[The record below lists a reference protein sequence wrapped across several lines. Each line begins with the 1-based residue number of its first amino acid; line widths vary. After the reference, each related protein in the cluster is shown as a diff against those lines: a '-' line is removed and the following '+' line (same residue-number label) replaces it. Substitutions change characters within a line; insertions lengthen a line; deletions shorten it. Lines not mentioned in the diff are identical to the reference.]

1 MKCEMRWLPISAM
14 RARPECCGLSPI
26 AEDLDD
32 AMRDLIYNVAGRT
45 LKLPV
50 ALDADRHDRV
60 EMKLDLVFPRQI
72 CSRVASMNRVRSRF
86 AGTPYTC
93 IDLLAFDHNEI
104 QIRAA

>member
-60 EMKLDLVFPRQI
+60 EMKLDLVFPKANLFQGRVDESGQI
-72 CSRVASMNRVRSRF
+72 KICWHAVHV
-86 AGTPYTC
+86 
-93 IDLLAFDHNEI
+93 H
-104 QIRAA
+104 